1 MAKRL
6 IINADDCNLTAGVT
20 RAILLA
26 HDRGVVTST
35 TLLMN
40 LPLTDETVNQLKK
53 RRNLGLGVH
62 LNVTLGK
69 PLSLPSQI
77 KSLLKSG
84 GIFKRPED
92 YKKNPSVEKD
102 LIQEYEAQLRLF
114 EKRFKTRPDHMDMH
128 HHLHDAPVFFK
139 AYTSVAKKWKLPL
152 RRSSLFQ
159 NLSVQEAASFKTTDY
174 LFGNL
179 EAKYLWEPVPFWG
192 VVENHPQGS
201 GEIACHPGYYDAQL
215 RQISSLRQMRE
226 VELRVLSDP
235 KAKKKIAEFGIELIN
250 FSQL

>member
-1 MAKRL
+1 
-6 IINADDCNLTAGVT
+6 
-20 RAILLA
+20 
-26 HDRGVVTST
+26 
-35 TLLMN
+35 MN
-40 LPLTDETVNQLKK
+40 LPLPDETVRQLKK

-77 KSLLKSG
+77 KTLLRPEG
-84 GIFKRPED
+84 VFRRPED
-92 YKKNPSVEKD
+92 YRKKPPAQQD

-114 EKRFKTRPDHMDMH
+114 EKRFGTKPDHIDTH

-139 AYTSVAKKWKLPL
+139 AYISVAKKWKLPL
-152 RRSSLFQ
+152 RRSSQFQ
-159 NLSVQEAASFKTTDY
+159 NLSVKEAASFKTTDY

-179 EAKYLWEPVPFWG
+179 GAKYLWEPVSFWG
-192 VVENHPQGS
+192 VVENHPEGT

-226 VELRVLSDP
+226 VELRLFSDP
-235 KAKKKIAEFGIELIN
+235 NVKKKVSKLGVELIN
-250 FSQL
+250 FSQI